1 MADSARK
8 DVATS
13 TDDAETIDVFLRG
26 LDQAEQPLAPLSAP
40 DEYNPSPAEV
50 AYMSHFI
57 PYNMLPAVALDWR
70 LAEWIRHPG
79 MGTFPIKGTPEEL
92 AEFVKRMFPQPP
104 PGHGTTC

>member
-1 MADSARK
+1 M
-8 DVATS
+8 ATS
-13 TDDAETIDVFLRG
+13 VDDAETIDVFIRG
-26 LDQAEQPLAPLSAP
+26 LDQAEQPVTPLAPLAPLIAP

-57 PYNMLPAVALDWR
+57 PYNSLPAVALDWR
-70 LAEWIRHPG
+70 LAEWIRRPG